1 MFLIIVVFLICMIKD
16 KVVPVYFMK
25 ACRGGERGTDRLILN
40 FGNRW
45 RAVVNFVPG
54 PLYLLEIT
62 LVPTE

>member
-1 MFLIIVVFLICMIKD
+1 MIKD